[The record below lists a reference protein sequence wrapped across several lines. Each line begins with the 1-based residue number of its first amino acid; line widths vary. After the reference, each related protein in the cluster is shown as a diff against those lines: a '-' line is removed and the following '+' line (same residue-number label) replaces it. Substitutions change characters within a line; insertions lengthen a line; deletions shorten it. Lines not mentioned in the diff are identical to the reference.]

1 MLLHHGRRRLLLL
14 LVMRMHHGGLGLL
27 LHLHVLHVIHA
38 LLPCLNFLNRLPQE
52 ADKLF
57 LSATRSLAFQEW
69 FQLSLDLINVRVL
82 LGPELL
88 NQSINSH
95 IVLID
100 IDRLR
105 LITRIHRHLVIAH
118 HFALDGRLVGRSM
131 DQIDG
136 GRRGR
141 HIFHTA
147 DRWWLA
153 TLLLLESR
161 VTNATRACKG
171 SS

>member
-14 LVMRMHHGGLGLL
+14 LVMRLHHGGLGLL
-27 LHLHVLHVIHA
+27 LHLHILHVIQA
-38 LLPCLNFLNRLPQE
+38 LLPGLNLFNRLPQE

-57 LSATRSLAFQEW
+57 LSPARSLALQER
-69 FQLSLDLINVRVL
+69 FQLSLDLIDVRVVL
-82 LGPELL
+82 SPELL

-105 LITRIHRHLVIAH
+105 LVTRVDGHLVIAD
-118 HFALDGRLVGRSM
+118 HFALDSRLVGRSM

-136 GRRGR
+136 GRRG
-141 HIFHTA
+141 
-147 DRWWLA
+147 
-153 TLLLLESR
+153 
-161 VTNATRACKG
+161 
-171 SS
+171 